1 MPSSVCECVHARATG
16 ARNDRTRRLATA
28 YDRYSARGF
37 RSGAISRLD
46 NRCFAPREP
55 RFFVS
60 TEVATSFTYFRP
72 CARAIM
78 QITTLGSVATR
89 RRVDGRGQTLD
100 IDVSAGL
107 FIVFVHDA
115 AKIDG

>member
-1 MPSSVCECVHARATG
+1 
-16 ARNDRTRRLATA
+16 
-28 YDRYSARGF
+28 
-37 RSGAISRLD
+37 
-46 NRCFAPREP
+46 
-55 RFFVS
+55 
-60 TEVATSFTYFRP
+60 
-72 CARAIM
+72 M